1 MCSCGLGHMLA
12 FKPRPKTKENYCERA
27 TEQSGKK
34 KSEAGCRSSSVMMIQ
49 ASHST
54 VRIVNPSLNFPCC

>member
-12 FKPRPKTKENYCERA
+12 FKPRPKTKENYCKRA

-34 KSEAGCRSSSVMMIQ
+34 KVRQALEAQV
-49 ASHST
+49 
-54 VRIVNPSLNFPCC
+54 